1 MTTMTRR
8 QLLQASGTAGLV
20 LSAPAFLT
28 AQSKEPIPIGTLC
41 PLTGAGGSYGPDMQ
55 RSVVAVVERINNAGG
70 ISGRPIQL
78 FHEDDQTNAEA
89 GVRAARKLIDVNRVV
104 AIVATWASAVTLAVK
119 PLCVEARV
127 FVIGV
132 SGADSVTQGDHKGF
146 IARTQPNT
154 NLQGRM
160 YGKFA
165 ASKKEW
171 KRVAYMAL
179 QTPFAQSFGEAF
191 TGVVKAA
198 GATITDSHIYEDK
211 KPSYRSE
218 LTRVLATN
226 PDLIMI
232 EGYTPDSVVMAKDL
246 YRAAYKGAVLAP
258 SFAINAKFIE
268 GVGAEVAE
276 GVWNM
281 DRAPL
286 FDSPAF
292 KEFSAAVPGGDQSPY
307 APQAWDQMTL
317 VALALAA
324 GKGDVS
330 GGILALPAVAFSL
343 LWRLLRFPNF
353 AVSTYLTVGAYV
365 ALVLNHGV
373 RAPIEVAWLSALVV
387 TGAVALGV
395 DRIAF
400 RPMRSRRPFSLAIA
414 SIGVAFI
421 LENVVRFV
429 WGNDFRSYDVPVSR
443 AMSVAGLRIGRE
455 QLLILG
461 VAVGVMA
468 LAPAFLLRTRLG
480 IAMRATA
487 DNALLAAAKG
497 VPTERVIA
505 AATLGGGALAGGA
518 GVFLGLDASID
529 PLMGGGLIISVFA
542 AAILGGIGSAPGAL
556 AGALIVGIVEEV
568 GMLVVPPTY
577 KTAIGFVIILA
588 VLLVRPTGL
597 AGARS

>member
-1 MTTMTRR
+1 MRGR
-8 QLLQASGTAGLV
+8 I
-20 LSAPAFLT
+20 LSAAVGLLTLVAAHPAAAQAPEPYRIGMT
-28 AQSKEPIPIGTLC
+28 AAI
-41 PLTGAGGSYGPDMQ
+41 TGPFSAGYAPTYEAY
-55 RSVVAVVERINNAGG
+55 RTYFKRVNEAGG
-70 ISGRPIQL
+70 INGRPIQL

-89 GVRAARKLIDVNRVV
+89 GVRAARKLIDVNKVV
-104 AIVATWASAVTLAVK
+104 AIVSTWASAVTLAVK

-132 SGADSVTQGDHKGF
+132 SGADSVTQGDHKGY

-198 GATITDSHIYEDK
+198 GATITDSLIYEDK

-218 LTRVLATN
+218 VTRVLATN

-286 FDSPAF
+286 FDSAAF

-324 GKGDVS
+324 GKGEVS
-330 GGILALPAVAFSL
+330 GTVIKDHLRTVSNPPGTAVYS
-343 LWRLLRFPNF
+343 F
-353 AVSTYLTVGAYV
+353 AEGTKLIREGKKINYEGAS
-365 ALVLNHGV
+365 GSCDFDQ
-373 RAPIEVAWLSALVV
+373 IGDILSA
-387 TGAVALGV
+387 
-395 DRIAF
+395 
-400 RPMRSRRPFSLAIA
+400 PFI
-414 SIGVAFI
+414 VQQ
-421 LENVVRFV
+421 VR
-429 WGNDFRSYDVPVSR
+429 
-443 AMSVAGLRIGRE
+443 
-455 QLLILG
+455 
-461 VAVGVMA
+461 
-468 LAPAFLLRTRLG
+468 
-480 IAMRATA
+480 
-487 DNALLAAAKG
+487 KG
-497 VPTERVIA
+497 KNERV
-505 AATLGGGALAGGA
+505 T
-518 GVFLGLDASID
+518 
-529 PLMGGGLIISVFA
+529 
-542 AAILGGIGSAPGAL
+542 
-556 AGALIVGIVEEV
+556 IVN
-568 GMLVVPPTY
+568 P
-577 KTAIGFVIILA
+577 
-588 VLLVRPTGL
+588 
-597 AGARS
+597 